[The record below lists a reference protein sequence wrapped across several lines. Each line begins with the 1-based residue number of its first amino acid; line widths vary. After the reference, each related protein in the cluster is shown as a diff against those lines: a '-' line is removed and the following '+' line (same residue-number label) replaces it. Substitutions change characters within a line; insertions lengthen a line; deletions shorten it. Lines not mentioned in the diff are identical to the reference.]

1 MIITL
6 KLKLY
11 PPNKAKND
19 LLTFLA
25 KEEKRCV
32 NWWVDKIRLA
42 GSTKLKALFKAH
54 YQDARKEFQI
64 GANKTTQAL
73 LTAIRIARTVKKRR
87 RESPYLKSELVILK
101 YNSLKVDKNSLGI
114 VFKGETHW
122 FPFKARKIPSGAF
135 GESVVK
141 KVNGTWYCSLRVKV
155 AEPKAKAYKKVLGV
169 DLGIS
174 KIAAIADGKGRHT
187 KFFRG
192 EALRAK
198 RNHYQELRRVLR
210 PKVKQGN
217 VYRLLKRISKKESNW
232 MKDTNHKIS
241 REIVNYAKAHKMSI
255 AVEDLKGIRSRAKTL
270 NKKSRRMLSNWA
282 FRQMV
287 DFINYKARLAGLA
300 MFAVNP
306 RETSR
311 TCPKCKN
318 VSRSNR
324 KSQSRFECNKCEYAS
339 NADRV
344 GAMNIAQRAA
354 GLLVNPLTHG
364 QLATALASASP
375 TRVAKITRLK
385 K

>member
-1 MIITL
+1 MITTI

-42 GSTKLKALFKAH
+42 GNTNLKGLYGDH
-54 YQDARKEFQI
+54 YKDARREFQL
-64 GANKTTQAL
+64 GANNTTQSL
-73 LTAIRIARTVKKRR
+73 MVAIRIARTAKKRR

-101 YNSLKVDKNSLGI
+101 YNLLKVDKNNLGI
-114 VFKGETHW
+114 VFGGETHW
-122 FPFKARKIPSGAF
+122 FPFKAREIPQGAF
-135 GESVVK
+135 GGSVVK
-141 KVNGTWYCSLRVKV
+141 KINGDWYCSLAVKV
-155 AEPKAKAYKKVLGV
+155 GEPKAKAYKRVLGV

-174 KIAAIADGKGRHT
+174 KIAAIADGKGKHT

-198 RNHYQELRRVLR
+198 RNHYQELRKTLR

-217 VYRLLKRISKKESNW
+217 VYKLIKRISKKESNW

-241 REIVNYAKAHKMSI
+241 REIVNYAKAHKMSV
-255 AVEDLKGIRSRAKTL
+255 AFEDLKGIRSRAKTL

-287 DFINYKARLAGLA
+287 DFINYKARLVGLA
-300 MFAVNP
+300 MFAVDP

-318 VSRSNR
+318 VSRNNR
-324 KSQSRFECNKCEYAS
+324 KSQSRFECNKCEYSS

-364 QLATALASASP
+364 QLATALTSASP
-375 TRVAKITRLK
+375 TRVAKITRT
-385 K
+385 